1 MVSIALDD
9 RELTPFYPAM
19 HDLILTDELRI
30 LDSTI
35 STTSTTNNYRI
46 RLTGSFISFSNFS
59 FCNSVALRGTVGF
72 SDGFFSVCSILLSSA
87 ILVI

>member
-9 RELTPFYPAM
+9 RELTPFYPAR

-46 RLTGSFISFSNFS
+46 PTYGVLHKLF
-59 FCNSVALRGTVGF
+59 
-72 SDGFFSVCSILLSSA
+72 
-87 ILVI
+87 